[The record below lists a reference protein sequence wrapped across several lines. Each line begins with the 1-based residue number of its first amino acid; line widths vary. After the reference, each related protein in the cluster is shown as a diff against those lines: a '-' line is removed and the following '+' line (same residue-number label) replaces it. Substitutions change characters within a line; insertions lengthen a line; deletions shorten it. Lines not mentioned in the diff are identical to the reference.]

1 MLICLRS
8 VYGSFHARRAALSS
22 CRKDHLALKAQI
34 IYYLAFNGE
43 SFSPLLSA
51 QYKMVVTLSQGHAAA
66 DEEFYTT
73 QGMSLARTKVLCT

>member
-1 MLICLRS
+1 MLICLHS
-8 VYGSFHARRAALSS
+8 VFRARRAALSS

-51 QYKMVVTLSQGHAAA
+51 QYKMVVTLSQGHAAT

-73 QGMSLARTKVLCT
+73 QGMRLARTKILCI